1 MSLVKSDRPTNTLTL
16 TLYVIHTESLRAR
29 QQNVQGAVK
38 AIEDVGGKA
47 GWRVDVQYVLTPNP
61 SDLAIKDLE
70 ARIKYE
76 PTGDAELDAHM
87 HTLNVQEL
95 SNLEKHRSVWRTCAE
110 KADNSLN
117 MVIEDD
123 VTFVPGSSTESKG
136 LADLFELWAKTPPS
150 ATDHLIPLCLAR
162 PARIAHKLWH
172 SKEAYVVTPT
182 GARGL
187 FAATQQ
193 IRFNARGHLSFWA
206 ATHAANVHYPTDR
219 LTVDGSKLGLFPSS
233 IHTHNPLVF
242 NRDYMEMLELAN
254 GKVTLDV
261 GALEATLN
269 RYWTVA
275 ASMRSPDLCHLL
287 GVLYHRAGKNDKA
300 RQLFLTALQEMA
312 ARGGLLTTGSEIM
325 TNAINIHKFLQAD
338 LATACAST
346 ASLKYSDTTALL

>member
-1 MSLVKSDRPTNTLTL
+1 MTISHL

-29 QQNVQGAVK
+29 QQNMQQAV
-38 AIEDVGGKA
+38 ATIQAVGQEA

-61 SDLAIKDLE
+61 SDLNVKDLE

-76 PTGDAELDAHM
+76 PTGEAEVDAHL

-110 KADNSLN
+110 KADCSLLNSLN

-123 VTFVPGSSTESKG
+123 VTFVPESKG
-136 LADLFELWAKTPPS
+136 LADLFALWAKTPPS
-150 ATDHLIPLCLAR
+150 ATYHLIPLCLAR
-162 PARIAHKLWH
+162 PSGPKARKLWH
-172 SKEAYVVTPT
+172 SKEAYVVTPI
-182 GARGL
+182 GARTL

-193 IRFNARGHLSFWA
+193 IRFNARGHLSLWA
-206 ATHAANVHYPTDR
+206 ATNAANVHIPKER
-219 LTVDGSKLGLFPSS
+219 ITVDGSKLGIFPSS
-233 IHTHNPLVF
+233 IHTHNHLVF

-254 GKVTLDV
+254 GKEALDV
-261 GALEATLN
+261 GTLN
-269 RYWTVA
+269 KYWTVA

-287 GVLYHRAGKNDKA
+287 GVMYHRAGKHEKA
-300 RQLFLTALQEMA
+300 QQLFLTALQEMA

-338 LATACAST
+338 LAMAYASKEP
-346 ASLKYSDTTALL
+346 LKYSDKTALL

>member
-1 MSLVKSDRPTNTLTL
+1 MSHL

-29 QQNVQGAVK
+29 QQNMQQAVTTIQ
-38 AIEDVGGKA
+38 AVGQEA

-61 SDLAIKDLE
+61 GDLNIKDLE

-76 PTGDAELDAHM
+76 PTGEAEIDAHL

-110 KADNSLN
+110 KAGCSVLLNSLN

-123 VTFVPGSSTESKG
+123 VTFVPETGVASGAASKG
-136 LADLFELWAKTPPS
+136 LADLFALWAKTPPS
-150 ATDHLIPLCLAR
+150 ATYHLIPLCLANQKC
-162 PARIAHKLWH
+162 KLLH
-172 SKEAYVVTPT
+172 SKEAYVVTPV
-182 GARGL
+182 GARNL

-193 IRFNARGHLSFWA
+193 IRFNARGHLSLWA
-206 ATHAANVHYPTDR
+206 ATNAANVHIPTER
-219 LTVDGSKLGLFPSS
+219 ITVDGSKLGIFPSS
-233 IHTHNPLVF
+233 IHTHNHLVF

-254 GKVTLDV
+254 GKEGKEALDV
-261 GALEATLN
+261 GALN
-269 RYWTVA
+269 KYWTVA

-287 GVLYHRAGKNDKA
+287 GVMYHRAGKHEKA
-300 RQLFLTALQEMA
+300 QQLFLTALQEMA

-338 LATACAST
+338 LAMAYASKEP
-346 ASLKYSDTTALL
+346 LKYSDKTALL